1 MYPVYDFLARY
12 VRKLHADRY
21 IKKTLA
27 ANPGRSY
34 LQVIGPSD
42 IAYVIA
48 VLKNSISVWKYDI
61 HRPEGRAPRPLYT
74 RGENMKRECGKT
86 AWNEDG
92 INYYKDALKKW
103 KKVYSTPEYFAMMN
117 NGWAEWLRDVGSH
130 LNPPGWTRKDLSRLL
145 ATREVGER
153 PDVVEGGDLEDSESE
168 EVEYDSEDDG
178 APMVGPGGARR
189 GGEEENDD
197 DDDDENIILAGG
209 GGGGGRRVGPGG
221 AGRGGRED
229 DDEDDDNADSG
240 RQFGQPGGARRGGRE
255 EADDDDD
262 AGDENNDFAAGARA
276 VGAAVGGRRRIVDD
290 DASDEDEEVQ
300 EEPRERGT
308 KTTGED
314 DEEEDN
320 RGGGNNVRVRLFRND
335 QEDDIEDDDDGD
347 EEAECNRGQGRGGNK
362 SNAEKQKRKRKK
374 RGQLQE
380 TGGSG
385 ESVPKK
391 PRSSGRTITKK
402 TK

>member
-197 DDDDENIILAGG
+197 DDDKAESGRKWGETGG
-209 GGGGGRRVGPGG
+209 G
-221 AGRGGRED
+221 
-229 DDEDDDNADSG
+229 
-240 RQFGQPGGARRGGRE
+240 RRGGRE

-320 RGGGNNVRVRLFRND
+320 RGGG
-335 QEDDIEDDDDGD
+335 
-347 EEAECNRGQGRGGNK
+347 
-362 SNAEKQKRKRKK
+362 
-374 RGQLQE
+374 
-380 TGGSG
+380 
-385 ESVPKK
+385 
-391 PRSSGRTITKK
+391 TICV
-402 TK
+402 